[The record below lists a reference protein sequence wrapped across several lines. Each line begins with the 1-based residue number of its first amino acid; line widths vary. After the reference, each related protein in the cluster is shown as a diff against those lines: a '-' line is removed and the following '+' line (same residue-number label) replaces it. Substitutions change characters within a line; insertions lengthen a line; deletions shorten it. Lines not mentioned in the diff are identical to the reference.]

1 MEAKKKVTITVD
13 TDLFARFKEAC
24 MNNDLKVSTKIN
36 SLIREWLN
44 NNKK

>member
-1 MEAKKKVTITVD
+1 MGAKKKVTITVD

-44 NNKK
+44 SNKK

>member
-44 NNKK
+44 SNKK